1 MKIRS
6 GFVSNS
12 SSSSFCILGCRL
24 TKKIEEIILNHPS
37 LNVQKVKEKKWEC
50 PECKFS
56 AKHNPLFCEKCGSK
70 MGEQTYIVNEKLY
83 IDEAC
88 EDLGLSYCE
97 GTEWGSLVGVDAS
110 SKSVEDLVS
119 LNEMLVGIL
128 GEDIEFAII
137 SGEREC

>member
-1 MKIRS
+1 MKIRL

-24 TKKIEEIILNHPS
+24 TKKIKEFILNHPA
-37 LNVQKVKEKKWEC
+37 LNVQKIEEKKWEC

-56 AKHNPLFCEKCGSK
+56 AKHNPRFCEKCGSL
-70 MGEQTYIVNEKLY
+70 MGEQIYFVNEKVY

-88 EDLGLSYCE
+88 EDLGLTYCS
-97 GTEWGSLVGVDAS
+97 GTEWGELVGVDS
-110 SKSVEDLVS
+110 SNKSIEELIK
-119 LNEMLVGIL
+119 LNELLVKIL
-128 GEDIEFAII
+128 GEGIEFKNI